1 MKAVQLG
8 RATNKHGSYQYR
20 TNIKQIIDHMDKT
33 NGDKSI
39 TLNCNNKNI
48 TRERG
53 VAASVLKRGYSGSQ
67 EMVVAAARRGCTV
80 VVKYTDIKPT
90 SFWSMAQEGVANDVT

>member
-1 MKAVQLG
+1 
-8 RATNKHGSYQYR
+8 
-20 TNIKQIIDHMDKT
+20 MDKT
-33 NGDKSI
+33 NGDKNI

-90 SFWSMAQEGVANDVT
+90 SFWSMVEQGVANDVTLSFLF